1 MRAEDTRAST
11 IHTFGG
17 IRFAPHATVRR
28 LLLPLFLVLLALPTL
43 AAPRRR
49 AVTKP
54 DWCGELPP
62 EPKASA
68 YAVRYDQLGYLTG
81 GEKWTLVL
89 SAGQRAPRY
98 QIVTTDSHCVVDE
111 GVAGPR
117 LLAQT
122 SRAGTPITAD
132 FVDLS
137 AIAKPGSYTIVLE
150 DGARFGPINVGSDIY
165 DAALPAMLK
174 FLAVQRCGPTTK
186 EVSLHGACHLF
197 SSITDNDPRTVS
209 GDGIEVPYGT
219 RSYVTTITGTPIDVE
234 GGWHDAADYLKFT
247 STTSFTLA
255 MQLFAL
261 REHPSFFRKRGLYD
275 PMRAEMRWGLDWLR
289 KMVDRGEPLVQVG
302 GEGDHDRIRLP
313 EDDTRTAVTT
323 YEQRPAVRFQSGAG
337 RNLLARSAAAFA
349 IGAEVYAEDD
359 DAYARSLR
367 QAGVRAYEQ
376 ALARTAAQSG
386 DPSRYYRETTTDDD
400 MALAASALFR
410 ITGETRYRDDAFK
423 YAQRLAENVDV
434 PVSWYDVSPLA
445 VSEAALLFDASS
457 AERRA
462 LATQL
467 RAMTTGIVSSG
478 RVPAGPAAAFR
489 YALTDLGDG
498 STAQALGAAMTA
510 LALNRL
516 GFDENAVEVARSQ
529 LHWIFGQNPFG
540 LSFMIGVGTN
550 WPANPHHQIAA
561 LTKRRIDGA
570 LVGGPSAIAQLS
582 QRPSRTDA
590 YAKWSTDEV
599 VYTDVFDE
607 YVTNEPAIDFIATL
621 PFVIAELEE

>member
-1 MRAEDTRAST
+1 MRR
-11 IHTFGG
+11 
-17 IRFAPHATVRR
+17 P
-28 LLLPLFLVLLALPTL
+28 LLPFLALLFALPL
-43 AAPRRR
+43 AAAPRHR

-54 DWCGELPP
+54 DICGDLPP

-68 YAVRYDQLGYLTG
+68 YVVRYDQLGYLAN
-81 GEKWTLVL
+81 GEKWAVVL
-89 SAGQRAPRY
+89 SAGQVAPRY
-98 QIVTTDSHCVVDE
+98 RIFDAESHCVVGDE
-111 GVAGPR
+111 RLAGPR
-117 LLAQT
+117 VLSAT
-122 SRAGTPITAD
+122 SRAGTAITGD
-132 FVDLS
+132 VVDLS
-137 AIAKPGSYTIVLE
+137 AIEKPGAYTIVLE
-150 DGARFGPINVGSDIY
+150 DGARFGPIVVGSDLY

-174 FLAVQRCGPTTK
+174 FLAVQRCGSTTSA
-186 EVSLHGACHLF
+186 VSIHGACHLF

-219 RSYVTTITGTPIDVE
+219 RSYVTASTGAPVDVE

-255 MQLFAL
+255 MQLLAL

-275 PMRAEMRWGLDWLR
+275 PMRAEMRWGLDWLK
-289 KMVDRGEPLVQVG
+289 KMIDRDVPLVQVG
-302 GEGDHDRIRLP
+302 GEGDHDRLRLP

-323 YEQRPAVRFQSGAG
+323 YEQRPAVEMQSGAG
-337 RNLLARSAAAFA
+337 RNLLGRSAAAFA

-359 DAYARSLR
+359 DAYALSLR
-367 QAGVRAYEQ
+367 QAAVRAYAQ
-376 ALARTAAQSG
+376 AAARSAAQSG
-386 DPSRYYRETTTDDD
+386 DPSRLYRETTTDDD

-410 ITGETRYRDDAFK
+410 ITGETHYRDDALQ
-423 YAQRLAENVDV
+423 YAQRLTNTDV
-434 PVSWYDVSPLA
+434 PVSWYDISPLA

-457 AERRA
+457 IERRT
-462 LATQL
+462 LTTQL

-478 RVPAGPAAAFR
+478 RVPAGPAAAFH
-489 YALTDLGDG
+489 YALTELGNG
-498 STAQALGAAMTA
+498 STGQALGAATTA

-516 GFDENAVEVARSQ
+516 GFDAAAVEVARTQ

-540 LSFMIGVGTN
+540 LSFMVGVGTN
-550 WPANPHHQIAA
+550 WPANPHHQIALLA
-561 LTKRRIDGA
+561 KRRIDGA
-570 LVGGPSAIAQLS
+570 LVGGPSTISQLS

-590 YAKWSTDEV
+590 YAKWSTDDD

>member
-1 MRAEDTRAST
+1 MRRT
-11 IHTFGG
+11 I
-17 IRFAPHATVRR
+17 
-28 LLLPLFLVLLALPTL
+28 LPFLLVLVALPSL
-43 AAPRRR
+43 AAARRR

-68 YAVRYDQLGYLTG
+68 YVVRYDQLGYLSG

-89 SAGQRAPRY
+89 SAGQVAPRY
-98 QIVTTDSHCVVDE
+98 QIVTSDSHCVIEE
-111 GVAGPR
+111 GLAGPR
-117 LLAQT
+117 LLAET
-122 SRAGTPITAD
+122 SRAGTPITGD
-132 FVDLS
+132 FLDLS
-137 AIAKPGSYTIVLE
+137 AIVKPGSYTVVLE
-150 DGARFGPINVGSDIY
+150 DGARFGPIVVGDDIY

-174 FLAVQRCGPTTK
+174 YLAVQRCGPTNAAT
-186 EVSLHGACHLF
+186 SLHGACHLR
-197 SSITDNDPRTVS
+197 SSITDSDPRTVS

-219 RSYVTTITGTPIDVE
+219 RSYVTSSTGPAIDVE
-234 GGWHDAADYLKFT
+234 GGWHDAADYIKFT

-289 KMVDRGEPLVQVG
+289 KMVDRTEPLTQVG
-302 GEGDHDRIRLP
+302 GEGDHDRIRMP
-313 EDDTRTAVTT
+313 EDDTFTAVTT
-323 YEQRPAVRFQSGAG
+323 YEQRPAVQFQSGAG
-337 RNLLARSAAAFA
+337 RNLLGRSAAAFA
-349 IGAEVYAEDD
+349 IGAEVYADDD

-367 QAGVRAYEQ
+367 EAAIRVYEQ
-376 ALARTAAQSG
+376 AAVRTAAQSG
-386 DPSRYYRETTTDDD
+386 DPSHLYRETTTDDD
-400 MALAASALFR
+400 IAFAAAALFR
-410 ITGETRYRDDAFK
+410 VTGDARYRDDALRS
-423 YAQRLAENVDV
+423 AQRLAGNVDV
-434 PVSWYDVSPLA
+434 PVSWYDISPLA
-445 VSEAALLFDASS
+445 VSEAALLFDEAS

-467 RAMTTGIVSSG
+467 RAMTNGIVTSG

-489 YALTDLGDG
+489 YALTELGDG

-510 LALNRL
+510 LAFNRL
-516 GFDENAVEVARSQ
+516 GFDASAVDVARSQ

-570 LVGGPSAIAQLS
+570 LVGGPSMISQLS

-590 YAKWSTDEV
+590 YAKWSTDSV

-621 PFVIAELEE
+621 PFVIAELEEK